1 MPVLGGR
8 DRPASLYEIVM
19 VYAFLIIAIV
29 AEVIA
34 TTAMA
39 RSDGFTRLVPSL
51 VSLAGYG
58 LAFYLLSLVTRTVP
72 VGIVYAIWS
81 GAGVVLVA
89 SVSWLLYGQK
99 LDMPATIGIVL
110 IVAGVLIINLLSK
123 SVSH

>member
-1 MPVLGGR
+1 M
-8 DRPASLYEIVM
+8 I
-19 VYAFLIIAIV
+19 YAFLIVAIV

-51 VSLAGYG
+51 ISLVGYG
-58 LAFYLLSLVTRTVP
+58 LAFYLLSLVTRSMP

-81 GAGVVLVA
+81 GAGIVLVA
-89 SVSWLLYGQK
+89 AASWLLYGQK
-99 LDMPATIGIVL
+99 LDLPAIAGIVL
-110 IVAGVLIINLLSK
+110 IITGVLMINLLSK